1 MERDADYWIAQLGLV
16 EHPEGGYFCQTY
28 RSPELIAV
36 DCLPARFTGARLV
49 STAIYFLLKGD
60 QCSALHR
67 LRADEVWHYYA
78 GSSLTLSLIDPS
90 GELSRLRLGRDLSR
104 DQHFQVIVP
113 AGSWFGGT
121 VDDTNSYTLVGC
133 TVAPGFSL
141 EDFEL
146 GERGALL
153 AQYPQHAA
161 IIERLTRV

>member
-1 MERDADYWIAQLGLV
+1 MEHDADYWIAQLGLV
-16 EHPEGGYFCQTY
+16 EHPEGGCFRQTY
-28 RSPELIAV
+28 RSPDLIAV

-67 LRADEVWHYYA
+67 LRADEVWHHYA

-90 GELSRLRLGRDLSR
+90 GELSRLRLGPDLSR
-104 DQHFQVIVP
+104 DEHFQVIVP
-113 AGSWFGGT
+113 AGSWFGAT
-121 VDDTNSYTLVGC
+121 VDDTNSYTLAGC

-146 GERGALL
+146 GKRDVLL